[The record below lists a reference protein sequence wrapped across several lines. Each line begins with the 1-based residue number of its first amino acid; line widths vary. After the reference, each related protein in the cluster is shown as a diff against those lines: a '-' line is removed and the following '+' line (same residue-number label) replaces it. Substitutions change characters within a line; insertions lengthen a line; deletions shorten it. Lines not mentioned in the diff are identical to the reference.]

1 MTFPNVLWR
10 HGPQWHHA
18 VRALEDKYFAR
29 LVPGLAVNLF
39 FVVPG
44 SFLRSSISNFCTAI
58 VLVPAALETICVKS
72 LLWPLRPALRRRLSK
87 RANGISRADLMDGT
101 FSQVVDEILIHESF
115 PEWEYR
121 HMKLATSSVREYLAG
136 RTLGDITL
144 VRWQH
149 LARECSSVS
158 ARSALSST

>member
-1 MTFPNVLWR
+1 
-10 HGPQWHHA
+10 
-18 VRALEDKYFAR
+18 
-29 LVPGLAVNLF
+29 
-39 FVVPG
+39 
-44 SFLRSSISNFCTAI
+44 
-58 VLVPAALETICVKS
+58 
-72 LLWPLRPALRRRLSK
+72 
-87 RANGISRADLMDGT
+87 MDGT

>member
-72 LLWPLRPALRRRLSK
+72 LLWPLRPALRRRLST
-87 RANGISRADLMDGT
+87 RTNGISRRSRMDGMLGYFIVMVYAEEQFKVT
-101 FSQVVDEILIHESF
+101 RKRRKVQRKRLDRLSMVVVTQGCLE
-115 PEWEYR
+115 
-121 HMKLATSSVREYLAG
+121 A
-136 RTLGDITL
+136 
-144 VRWQH
+144 
-149 LARECSSVS
+149 C
-158 ARSALSST
+158 